1 VDASAGTVGV
11 TMDRRWNSLAMDTS
25 GPEFQR
31 GESAISADGGPSRM
45 DMLAAI
51 QVNPYGW
58 DRAAPAAPR
67 RPQAGWSVEGLQDWW
82 NTPVLPGQRGGMFPS
97 GTDIYGRE
105 VTAAPEPFV
114 NALAGAQ
121 NIGDSVS
128 AASRGEMGRAYTPDE
143 FQTASGQ
150 MMDLAG
156 TAALGTAPAQYATMP
171 GNSVGMFAGRRAK
184 TADLNA
190 LARAEAADAAGAPRE
205 QVWNDTGWFK
215 GVDGK
220 WRWEIDD
227 SGALSSLRDFSGE
240 LDDAMSRFDRADA
253 EGFKTNDLI
262 EVRQSLSDMRSAR
275 GDIERIEQEISEGG
289 NPLPGI
295 RLSNNIN
302 HAELFDA
309 YPDTSNMRTK
319 RIPATIAN
327 TVAAYSPGM
336 TGPLLR
342 YLAPETL
349 YLSNKA
355 GKSSVLHEVQHA
367 IQKREDFTEGGG
379 SRSSVYQN
387 LAGEVEARAVQARM
401 DLTADQRRARPPW
414 LDYDV
419 PEANQIVRNGGDLF
433 ANDSRAGVA
442 ATAMNA
448 LARDIG
454 PAGYY
459 SGALE
464 AAKALKQAKGTPEQ
478 MLAQLKAGGAKQ
490 NEIEATNLAQF
501 LDGKKSVTRDEI
513 VKHLTENR
521 VGVKEVQYGGR
532 AHQDQ
537 FAITSRMEDRLA
549 EIESSPEMM
558 AANAAEFERLSADY
572 ERVLN
577 GYLNTENKDPKWANN
592 SLDPSNPTYRETV
605 LHLPRTDKDS
615 SRAYNNFT
623 SEMKKKYGA
632 DWLRKMT
639 PSEQEHGIS
648 LEKAVESSQFT
659 QGHFPEPNI
668 IGHMMTSMT
677 KHEGKPVY
685 TIDQIQSDW
694 GQKLRDG
701 GVRDEKKIADLKIR
715 RDEAQKSFIEVKGD
729 MPTMR
734 IAGKLRS
741 ADGKALPD
749 EIENAF
755 RDYSLLD
762 AELSTAEASAFGNP
776 LVNTTD
782 QWTNTTLRK
791 ALMQAADA
799 DADYVAIPRG
809 DTVLSYNPG
818 DTDGMRGF
826 YDGIVPKNARNI
838 MQKELGYSPN
848 MLSIDQ
854 LETPSGLKGQGF
866 TLMDLPPEIRAKIK
880 RDGMR
885 MFANP
890 AAAGVAPL
898 SQDEPRRYNALA
910 R

>member
-156 TAALGTAPAQYATMP
+156 TAALGTAPAQYATIP
-171 GNSVGMFAGRRAK
+171 GNSLGAFGGRRA
-184 TADLNA
+184 
-190 LARAEAADAAGAPRE
+190 
-205 QVWNDTGWFK
+205 
-215 GVDGK
+215 
-220 WRWEIDD
+220 
-227 SGALSSLRDFSGE
+227 
-240 LDDAMSRFDRADA
+240 
-253 EGFKTNDLI
+253 
-262 EVRQSLSDMRSAR
+262 
-275 GDIERIEQEISEGG
+275 
-289 NPLPGI
+289 
-295 RLSNNIN
+295 
-302 HAELFDA
+302 
-309 YPDTSNMRTK
+309 
-319 RIPATIAN
+319 
-327 TVAAYSPGM
+327 
-336 TGPLLR
+336 
-342 YLAPETL
+342 
-349 YLSNKA
+349 
-355 GKSSVLHEVQHA
+355 
-367 IQKREDFTEGGG
+367 
-379 SRSSVYQN
+379 
-387 LAGEVEARAVQARM
+387 
-401 DLTADQRRARPPW
+401 
-414 LDYDV
+414 V
-419 PEANQIVRNGGDLF
+419 PESNQMVNF
-433 ANDSRAGVA
+433 ANPTESGTA
-442 ATAMNA
+442 ATALNA
-448 LARDIG
+448 LARDID
-454 PAGYY
+454 ATGYY

-521 VGVKEVQYGGR
+521 VGVKEVQYGAADVEQQARDLGWKS
-532 AHQDQ
+532 ATEM
-537 FAITSRMEDRLA
+537 AESRGMTLA
-549 EIESSPEMM
+549 ELKSWQP
-558 AANAAEFERLSADY
+558 
-572 ERVLN
+572 
-577 GYLNTENKDPKWANN
+577 NKPKWSFH

-615 SRAYNNFT
+615 SSAYNNFT

-701 GVRDEKKIADLKIR
+701 GVRDEAKIAEL
-715 RDEAQKSFIEVKGD
+715 EAKMEAAKAASVQHMDTGPAILGGRIDTSNPLALSGVIASIKQKAKGTIERAGD
-729 MPTMR
+729 PAEFAWVDTHS
-734 IAGKLRS
+734 KLQNAYNMALAEYNTANTS
-741 ADGKALPD
+741 A
-749 EIENAF
+749 
-755 RDYSLLD
+755 S
-762 AELSTAEASAFGNP
+762 GNP